1 MGADRLVQR
10 MREAKTQILIVS
22 DEYGGTSGLLTL
34 EDITEE
40 VFGDLEDRLEADR
53 PPIERVNDKR
63 IVARADV
70 RYDEVLEFLDYEDP
84 SETYTTETLS
94 EIVMEELKRIPV
106 VGDTVPI
113 PIGTLRVDHMT
124 RRRVIRVSV
133 EVTPRPVEAEEE

>member
-1 MGADRLVQR
+1 
-10 MREAKTQILIVS
+10 
-22 DEYGGTSGLLTL
+22 LLTL

-133 EVTPRPVEAEEE
+133 EVTPRPV